1 MSSPDLEQPNA
12 SFSWGWCCHIIGE
25 IRGRSHSRWVRGWSW
40 RSMNT
45 SLQAGLAQIG
55 GGTRLL
61 RGKGR
66 EAKFERELGLKL

>member
-1 MSSPDLEQPNA
+1 
-12 SFSWGWCCHIIGE
+12 
-25 IRGRSHSRWVRGWSW
+25 
-40 RSMNT
+40 MNT